1 MPKSY
6 YACNFIAKIPAFFV
20 RGFCLF
26 LGFDDF
32 QGVIQADFFAFI
44 FFGDGIVVFAPF
56 DIRAVTAVVQ
66 SDIGFV
72 FGMLAENCADR
83 AFRRA
88 GQNGFGSF
96 QRDVE
101 NSVCAG

>member
-1 MPKSY
+1 MLVILSL
-6 YACNFIAKIPAFFV
+6 KIPRIVSCGDFV
-20 RGFCLF
+20 YF
-26 LGFDDF
+26 L
-32 QGVIQADFFAFI
+32 ASMI
-44 FFGDGIVVFAPF
+44 FKASSKLISLPLYSLGYGIVVFAPF

-72 FGMLAENCADR
+72 FGMLAENRADR